1 MPFAQSITAF
11 RLLDVN
17 GTPVAEVLEPV
28 RLPSAFWVMT
38 IVTGPAI
45 GLSPT

>member
-11 RLLDVN
+11 SELLVKFPA
-17 GTPVAEVLEPV
+17 GAEVLEPV